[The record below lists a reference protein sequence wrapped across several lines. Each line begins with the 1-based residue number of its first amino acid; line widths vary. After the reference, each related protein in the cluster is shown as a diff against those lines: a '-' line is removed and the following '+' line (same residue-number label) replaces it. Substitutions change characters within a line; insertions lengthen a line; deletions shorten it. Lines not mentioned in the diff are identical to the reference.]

1 MQHPAQAA
9 AWLRRQVIVELRR
22 TWPTPYLPPEQRRAA
37 LGRMGVVEPLI
48 SSLEGMSAEQRAAL
62 VAGTIE
68 GMAMADVA
76 TVLDTDLGGAT
87 SPSRERGWT
96 T

>member
-1 MQHPAQAA
+1 MADALSAA
-9 AWLRRQVIVELRR
+9 GGAA
-22 TWPTPYLPPEQRRAA
+22 AA
-37 LGRMGVVEPLI
+37 LGRMGVAEPLI

-76 TVLDTDLGGAT
+76 TTLDTDLGGAYA
-87 SPSRERGWT
+87 PSRERGST